1 MDGGIV
7 RAGCA
12 VAKFPK
18 EVVGAQVDVGMEGQG
33 LQGTVADRV
42 IGMDG
47 DVVDEN
53 RSGKVGGLRS
63 YHVGIAS
70 GIAKTVDVGVD
81 AVGTT
86 QLVHTMVD
94 SLAVKT
100 VLVVAS
106 HSLKLVG
113 GQQLIV

>member
-1 MDGGIV
+1 
-7 RAGCA
+7 
-12 VAKFPK
+12 
-18 EVVGAQVDVGMEGQG
+18 MEGQG
-33 LQGTVADRV
+33 LQRAVADRV
-42 IGMDG
+42 IRMDG

-53 RSGKVGGLRS
+53 RGGKVGGLRAH
-63 YHVGIAS
+63 HVSITS
-70 GIAKTVDVGVD
+70 GIAKAVNVGVD

-94 SLAVKT
+94 SLAVET
-100 VLVVAS
+100 VLVVAG